1 MSDGK
6 DTRSF
11 FRKVVNFVVNPRGDA
26 GESIP
31 PDDEEARESE
41 FAKNELKAMIER
53 KRRNDFVRKRELD
66 LLRKLRREGLT
77 PEQLAALGSSSGMA
91 DTQTRSDE
99 AELSAHPDMKERI
112 DEIEQQMSSHSP
124 PLAPRRPPNP
134 PAALELPAVRQPTG
148 MGVLER
154 SMADTIIDSAQFD
167 DPASAVAAPVPLQT
181 VARPISQPEHSK
193 PPNSGFD
200 MPLSRGLGA
209 PSAVEVTEIGHDP
222 DLDEAVISYANGD
235 SAAAEASL
243 RALIGK
249 GGSRRQHGDTWMVV
263 FDLYR
268 GCGQQAKFEALASEF
283 AERFGQSAPHW
294 FSVPKMIAEAAAAVR
309 QPTTPANDQVTW
321 TCVAD
326 LDAGVVEGLRAR
338 VQIASLP
345 WMFDWTALQRVDDDA
360 IGPFLDLARQWA
372 PRKLEMRW
380 IGGEIL
386 MNLLA
391 AATPVGVPQVD
402 QRLWQLRLQLLRLVN
417 RATAFDEVAID
428 YCVTY
433 EISPPSWEPSAC
445 HVRISGPVGTRSN
458 ITTIIGQASTSF
470 VESELADE
478 PGLVQL
484 VSLELAGQMV
494 GDVDAMLLKLDEQIG
509 QAKLIELSCLKL
521 LRVDFMASG
530 ELLNWVLAHN
540 RNHRVVRFVDTNRL
554 VARFFSAIGIDA
566 YATVKV
572 RTV

>member
-1 MSDGK
+1 MNDGK

-11 FRKVVNFVVNPRGDA
+11 FRKVVNFVVNPRGDGA
-26 GESIP
+26 DSVL

-41 FAKNELKAMIER
+41 FAKSELKGMIER

-112 DEIEQQMSSHSP
+112 NEIEQQMSNHAP
-124 PLAPRRPPNP
+124 PLAARRAPEPPLNTAP
-134 PAALELPAVRQPTG
+134 GQPEG

-154 SMADTIIDSAQFD
+154 SMADTIIDAAQLD
-167 DPASAVAAPVPLQT
+167 DPPA
-181 VARPISQPEHSK
+181 ARPLALSVPPQPARPGAEVAQRAS

-200 MPLSRGLGA
+200 MPLMRTAGTQD
-209 PSAVEVTEIGHDP
+209 AVEVTEVGHDP
-222 DLDEAVISYANGD
+222 ELDEAVISYANGD
-235 SAAAEASL
+235 SAAAETLL
-243 RALIGK
+243 RSLIGA
-249 GGSRRQHGDTWMVV
+249 GGSRRQHSDTWMVV

-268 GCGQQAKFEALASEF
+268 GTGQQAKFEALAHEY
-283 AERFGQSAPHW
+283 AERFHQSAPHW
-294 FSVPKMIAEAAAAVR
+294 FSVPKMVAEAAAHAR
-309 QPTTPANDQVTW
+309 PPAPPADLLVTW
-321 TCVAD
+321 TCAPD
-326 LDAGVVEGLRAR
+326 LDAAVVDGLRAR

-345 WMFDWTALQRVDDDA
+345 WVFDWTALQRIDDEA
-360 IGPFLDLARQWA
+360 VGPLLDLARQWVA
-372 PRKLEMRW
+372 RDLEMRW

-386 MNLLA
+386 MTLLA
-391 AATPVGVPQVD
+391 ATTPVGVPQVD
-402 QRLWQLRLQLLRLVN
+402 QGWWQLRLQLLRLVN
-417 RATAFDEVAID
+417 RPTVFDEVAID

-433 EISPPSWEPSAC
+433 EISPPSWEPSPC
-445 HVRISGPVGTRSN
+445 RVRISGPVGTRSN
-458 ITTIIGQASTSF
+458 LTTIIGEANTSF
-470 VESELADE
+470 IESEFADE
-478 PGLVQL
+478 PGLIQM

-494 GDVDAMLLKLDEQIG
+494 GDVDAVLRKLDAEIG
-509 QAKLIELSCLKL
+509 EAKLIELSCIKL

-540 RNHRVVRFVDTNRL
+540 RDQRSVRFVDTNRL

>member
-26 GESIP
+26 EDSVP
-31 PDDEEARESE
+31 PDDEEGRESE
-41 FAKNELKAMIER
+41 FAKSELKAMIER

-91 DTQTRSDE
+91 DTQTRADE
-99 AELSAHPDMKERI
+99 SELSAHPDMKGRI
-112 DEIEQQMSSHSP
+112 DEIEQQMSTHAP
-124 PLAPRRPPNP
+124 PLASRRSSISAKLTDL
-134 PAALELPAVRQPTG
+134 PAARPPTG

-154 SMADTIIDSAQFD
+154 SMADTIIDSAQLD
-167 DPASAVAAPVPLQT
+167 DPAGDT
-181 VARPISQPEHSK
+181 VAPTRPAAQRVVASEPSR

-200 MPLSRGLGA
+200 MPMFRAAGA
-209 PSAVEVTEIGHDP
+209 PAAVEVTEVGHDP
-222 DLDEAVISYANGD
+222 ELDEAVISYANGD

-243 RALIGK
+243 LALIDR

-268 GCGQQAKFEALASEF
+268 GTGQQAQFEALAAEYS
-283 AERFGQSAPHW
+283 ERFGQSAPHW
-294 FSVPKMIAEAAAAVR
+294 FSVPKMIAEAAAAMR
-309 QPTTPANDQVTW
+309 PQAAPSSDQVTW
-321 TCVAD
+321 SCAPE
-326 LDAGVVEGLRAR
+326 LDAAAVDGLRAR
-338 VQIASLP
+338 VQMAALP
-345 WMFDWTALQRVDDDA
+345 WIFDWTALQQVDDDS
-360 IGPFLDLARQWA
+360 IGPLLDLARQWA
-372 PRKLEMRW
+372 PRELEMRW

-386 MNLLA
+386 LNMLA
-391 AATPVGVPQVD
+391 AATPVGMRTVD
-402 QRLWQLRLQLLRLVN
+402 QRWWQLRLLLLRLVN
-417 RATAFDEVAID
+417 RATVFDEVAID

-445 HVRISGPVGTRSN
+445 HVRISGPVGVRSKV
-458 ITTIIGQASTSF
+458 TTLIGEASTSF
-470 VESELADE
+470 VESELLEE
-478 PGLVQL
+478 PGLVQM

-494 GDVDAMLLKLDEQIG
+494 GDVEAVLRRLDSEIG
-509 QAKLIELSCLKL
+509 EAKLIELSCLKL

-530 ELLNWVLAHN
+530 EILNWVLAHN
-540 RNHRVVRFVDTNRL
+540 RSERVVRFVDTNRL